1 MPEYLSPGVYVEE
14 IDTGSKPIEGVST
27 STAGMVGCCE
37 RGPLV
42 PVLVTSFGEF
52 QRLYGGLLPV
62 AEFTDAAG
70 GVHAYLPHGVQ
81 GFFTNGG
88 RRVHVVRVVAPDA
101 ARASLMLHDRG
112 APGAAATRLLR
123 AAPQGSGMAVAPPLL
138 YVLDTSDLAIGETV
152 RVGDGSRSEYAGVAN
167 VTAADAHVALS
178 APFAAAYTV
187 ADELIALDNAFGGF
201 TLAAD
206 AAAGATV
213 LTLVEVNAGDA
224 AALLAVADP
233 VFLEIRAG
241 DGVRR
246 FVAATALVANGGD
259 VDVTLAEPLAV
270 ALTAAA
276 AAVDAM
282 AVPAA
287 PAAADLTAPSLPIA
301 AGDALVF
308 PANAAAFA
316 APAVWIAARGGAC
329 TEVRRIGTF
338 GVVSLDLATYADY
351 PLGSTVA
358 PVTLAAG
365 GPVVAAGPAVGSFP
379 VDDASTLEP
388 GMTLSV
394 DSVTLDNAGEPVR
407 ILSISANTVTL
418 VADLAAVPAVG
429 GLVAPSSTLTA
440 EAGAGSLVLSLA
452 NRQGLAAGDVLR
464 IGAAPGEE
472 YATIARISGERG
484 PTPDA
489 GTLVLDAPLAGT
501 HPVGA
506 EVLRMAAPSPV
517 AGRPVVQ
524 LAMSADAGATDL
536 YLNDETGFA
545 ANDLVQVI
553 TPSGASFLHR
563 LVADAVT
570 VSAGT
575 VELDRVLGFSNAV
588 GAPLVERAALLD
600 VVALDTGAA
609 GNRLRIAVADA
620 EPPLV
625 QTELTQVVAAQVIEL
640 ASYTNVEAGTL
651 IELLDPDTGAAVG
664 TPLKVRRVDR
674 AAGEVELDPPGLTP
688 AQQAAHAAAQ
698 LAGLTLTLRS
708 RELLLSV
715 FLVQRPDPAIPSR
728 NDTVIDGERFLV
740 TMDSRHSRYVHRVIG
755 TTWDPAIDPDRDDD
769 GNPLRLWDRRSEG
782 ESAYIRVRDIAAG
795 NAAVT
800 ESVRLGPEP
809 LVDLLDTGRTQAA
822 RLPLTRGTDAIE
834 TLSQVSA
841 AQMYR
846 GVDHDE
852 PVLRRGIPA
861 LRNVEEIAIV
871 AVPGQTATTVQ
882 QALINHCEAERYRFA
897 VLDCQGPNRDT
908 VADVLALRQ
917 RYDTRY
923 AALYYPWLTVPEPR
937 PVNVT
942 DIRQLAIP
950 PSGHVIGI
958 YARVDNTRG
967 VHKAPANE
975 VVRGITGLTRKI
987 NQREHDV
994 LNPVGID
1001 ALRDFRDGN
1010 RGLRV
1015 WGARCITSDSDWKY
1029 VNVRRLL
1036 IFIEASIDRGLQW
1049 AVFEPNAEPLW
1060 ARVRRAITNFLT
1072 VVWRNGALEGTSVEQ
1087 AFFVKCDRTTMTQTD
1102 IDNGR
1107 LICVI
1112 GVAPVKPAEFVIIR
1126 IGLWTADAEQ

>member
-62 AEFTDAAG
+62 ADFTDAAG

-112 APGAAATRLLR
+112 APGTAATRLLR

-152 RVGDGSRSEYAGVAN
+152 RVGDGSRSEYAQVAS

-178 APFAAAYTV
+178 APFDAAYTPGDDLV
-187 ADELIALDNAFGGF
+187 AVANAFGGF
-201 TLAAD
+201 TLVAD
-206 AAAGATV
+206 AADGATV
-213 LTLVEVNAGDA
+213 LTLAEVNGGDA
-224 AALLAVADP
+224 AALLGVPDP

-241 DGVRR
+241 DGLRR
-246 FVAATALVANGGD
+246 FVEVTSLAANGGD
-259 VDVTLAEPLAV
+259 VDVTLADPLEL
-270 ALTAAA
+270 ALTVADT
-276 AAVDAM
+276 AVDAM
-282 AVPAA
+282 AVPVA

-301 AGDALVF
+301 AGELLVF
-308 PANAAAFA
+308 PADAGAFA
-316 APAVWIAARGGAC
+316 APAVWIAARGSAG
-329 TEVRRIGTF
+329 TEVRRISDF
-338 GVVSLDLATYADY
+338 GAVSLDLAAYADY
-351 PLGSTVA
+351 PMGSSVA

-365 GPVVAAGPAVGSFP
+365 GPAVAAGPAVGSFP

-394 DSVTLDNAGEPVR
+394 DGVTLDNAGQPVR
-407 ILSISANTVTL
+407 ILSINANTVTL

-429 GLVAPSSTLTA
+429 GLVAPSTTLTA
-440 EAGAGSLVLSLA
+440 AGGAGSLVLSLA
-452 NRQGLAAGDVLR
+452 CRQGFAAGDVLR
-464 IGAAPGEE
+464 IGTAPDEE
-472 YATIARISGERG
+472 YATIARIGGERG

-501 HPVGA
+501 HPAGA
-506 EVLRMAAPSPV
+506 QVLHMAAPSPV
-517 AGRPVVQ
+517 AGRQVVQ
-524 LAMSADAGATDL
+524 VAMSAEAGATDL
-536 YLNDETGFA
+536 YVNDATGFA
-545 ANDLVQVI
+545 ANDLVQVT

-575 VELDRVLGFSNAV
+575 VELDRVLSFSHAA
-588 GAPLVERAALLD
+588 GAPVNERAPVLD
-600 VVALDTGAA
+600 AVALDTGAA

-625 QTELTQVVAAQVIEL
+625 RTDLTQVVAAQVIEL

-651 IELLDPDTGAAVG
+651 IELLDPVTGAAVG

-698 LAGLTLTLRS
+698 LAGLNLSVRS
-708 RELLLSV
+708 REFLLSV

-728 NDTVIDGERFLV
+728 NDTVIDSERFLV
-740 TMDSRHSRYVHRVIG
+740 TMDSRHSRYIHRVIG
-755 TTWDPAIDPDRDDD
+755 TTWDPAIDPDHDGD

-795 NAAVT
+795 NAAAT

-822 RLPLTRGTDAIE
+822 RLPLTQGTDAIE
-834 TLSQVSA
+834 TLNQGSA
-841 AQMYR
+841 AQLYL

-852 PVLRRGIPA
+852 PALRRGIPA
-861 LRNVEEIAIV
+861 LLNVEVAIV

-897 VLDCQGPNRDT
+897 VLDCQGPSRDT
-908 VADVLALRQ
+908 VADVLALRR

-937 PVNVT
+937 PVNIT

-1001 ALRDFRDGN
+1001 VLRDFRDSN

-1107 LICVI
+1107 LIGVI